1 MHTAQVANRLSLSRG
16 LFAILLFVLY
26 ALGMNGWLLFACAVL
41 MWSTDA
47 LDGAVARFGIKRGTH
62 QKLDG
67 QMLDPMMDDAAL
79 FAGFFILLD
88 SKVIP
93 VWFVLLIAL
102 SRVMFSLVRQLG
114 LAHGQ
119 RFARSQ
125 LYTKLSGASLASGQ
139 CILLINV
146 NQEQILNRAVVFVLL
161 CIMTVTLFISLY
173 SFLVQQH
180 RKLLINLLKETAE

>member
-26 ALGMNGWLLFACAVL
+26 SLGVNGWLLLACAVL

-47 LDGAVARFGIKRGTH
+47 LDGAVARVGIKRGAH
-62 QKLDG
+62 QGSDG
-67 QMLDPMMDDAAL
+67 QMLDPLMDDTAL
-79 FAGFFILLD
+79 FAGFLILLD
-88 SKVIP
+88 SKVVP
-93 VWFVLLIAL
+93 VWFVLLVAF

-114 LAHGQ
+114 LAHNQ

-125 LYTKLSGASLASGQ
+125 LYTKLSGASLAAGQ

-146 NQEQILNRAVVFVLL
+146 NQEQILSRDAVFVLI
-161 CIMTVTLFISLY
+161 CIMTATLLISIY
-173 SFLVQQH
+173 SFLVKQN